1 MKETTESTET
11 TEKNFQK
18 GILNQISEK
27 IIGAAINVHREL
39 GPGLLE
45 STYEICLAYE
55 LAEMGLS
62 VERQKSLPVLYKK
75 VRLDCGYRLDLLV
88 EKKIVVE
95 LKSVE
100 KIEPVHV
107 AQVLSYLKLSGC
119 NVGLLINFNV
129 KILKYGIKRLVFD

>member
-1 MKETTESTET
+1 MDSGAESPRLFITPGK
-11 TEKNFQK
+11 KNGRNQYR
-18 GILNQISEK
+18 LNCVV
-27 IIGAAINVHREL
+27 GINVHREL

>member
-18 GILNQISEK
+18 EILNQISEK

-55 LAEMGLS
+55 LAEIGLS

>member
-1 MKETTESTET
+1 MKKATERKETS
-11 TEKNFQK
+11 EKDFEK
-18 GILNQISEK
+18 EIINQITGK

-45 STYEICLAYE
+45 SAYEICLAYE

-62 VERQKSLPVLYKK
+62 VERQRPLPVLYKS

-88 EKKIVVE
+88 ENKVVVE

-100 KIEPVHV
+100 KIEPIHV

-129 KILKYGIKRLVFD
+129 KILKSGIKRLVFD